1 MAKDIIVVGGGIVG
15 VCSAL
20 LLQRAGHKVRLIDAK
35 KPGRETSYGN
45 AGVFAE
51 DVSRPGFF
59 ASISLTGKHP
69 MAMPVCLPRHHL
81 WC

>member
-1 MAKDIIVVGGGIVG
+1 MKKDIIVVGGGIVG

-20 LLQRAGHKVRLIDAK
+20 LLQRAGHTVRLIDAK
-35 KPGRETSYGN
+35 
-45 AGVFAE
+45 
-51 DVSRPGFF
+51 SR
-59 ASISLTGKHP
+59 AGKHP